1 MSDSQIST
9 IDDEVIEAPKRGK
22 KAVAEVATL
31 KGANHDSAMSGK
43 YEMLTIFSG
52 NDEGGSNAVP
62 IGINGYLYQV
72 PRDKPFKVPT
82 EVVHVLREAVTTSFV
97 NDGKGGISE
106 RSRPRYQFSAVPA

>member
-9 IDDEVIEAPKRGK
+9 IDDEVIETPKRGK
-22 KAVAEVATL
+22 KAVAEVATV
-31 KGANHDSAMSGK
+31 KGANHDSEMSGK
-43 YEMLTIFSG
+43 YEMLTVYST

-82 EVVHVLREAVTTSFV
+82 EVVAVLREAVTTSYV
-97 NDGKGGISE
+97 AGEKGALVE
-106 RSRPRYQFSAVPA
+106 RNRPRYQFSAVPA